1 MPEEKQETS
10 KPLRR
15 VRVVNDGQP
24 GYATRITDADTGQP
38 LDSIYH
44 VKVVDID
51 VRDVPKIFL
60 WSHQPVID
68 IVGDAETT
76 NVCPLCKASTN
87 VKSTEDNKHKLKI
100 DIDDSEV
107 VYAIDRL
114 RELRWQHDEFL
125 RQSIGPA
132 EAITAFMAWLTTRKE
147 VSGPFYAGLEKAS
160 DEAAKL
166 VEQFC
171 RAQGW
176 SIKNEKYAEL
186 IKEAWEDG
194 FVAIIEE

>member
-76 NVCPLCKASTN
+76 NVCPLCKTSKN
-87 VKSTEDNKHKLKI
+87 VESTENNNNKLKI

-114 RELRWQHDEFL
+114 RELRWQHNEFL

-147 VSGPFYAGLEKAS
+147 VSGE
-160 DEAAKL
+160 EAMKL
-166 VEQFC
+166 VEKFC

-176 SIKNEKYAEL
+176 YIKNEKYAEL

-194 FVAIIEE
+194 SVAINNNEDKTEE

>member
-68 IVGDAETT
+68 IVGDAEPT
-76 NVCPLCKASTN
+76 NVCPLCKTSKN
-87 VKSTEDNKHKLKI
+87 VESTENNNNKLKI

-114 RELRWQHDEFL
+114 RELRWQHNEFL

-147 VSGPFYAGLEKAS
+147 VSGE
-160 DEAAKL
+160 EAMKL
-166 VEQFC
+166 VEKFC

-176 SIKNEKYAEL
+176 YIKNEKYAEL

-194 FVAIIEE
+194 SVAINNNEDKTEE